1 MEQSLAQL
9 YKDNL
14 KRAVQTLEEYKNE
27 MKMFKKKYDML
38 RDDYNYNLRVVQERD
53 EELRKCDSKLS
64 SYCTVSYLIAI
75 Q

>member
-1 MEQSLAQL
+1 
-9 YKDNL
+9 
-14 KRAVQTLEEYKNE
+14 

-64 SYCTVSYLIAI
+64 SYCAVSYLIAI